1 MFKKFK
7 EISAP
12 AVFTKG
18 VMRYKQGHYGDAKS
32 LILKSGEWM
41 PTLKNDHYYKAV
53 LLLVESKL
61 GAQFDDQQFKD
72 ALASLENSRYKNS
85 DDYAVVVSDLKQAIN
100 DRSQ

>member
-12 AVFTKG
+12 AVFSKG

-41 PTLKNDHYYKAV
+41 PDLKNDNFYKAV

-61 GAQFDDQQFKD
+61 GSPFDVQQFKD
-72 ALASLENSRYKNS
+72 ALASLKDSRYKNT
-85 DDYAVVVSDLKQAIN
+85 DDYAAVVSDLTQSINEAIK
-100 DRSQ
+100 